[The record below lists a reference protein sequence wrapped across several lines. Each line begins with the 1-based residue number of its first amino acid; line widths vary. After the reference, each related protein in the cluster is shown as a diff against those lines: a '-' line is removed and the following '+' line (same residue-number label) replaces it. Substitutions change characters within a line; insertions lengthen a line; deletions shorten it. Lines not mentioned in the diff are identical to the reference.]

1 MSTYK
6 DSLRGA
12 IRKLCTQLNGKFA
25 KKSDVPTKVSQLL
38 NDKEYFAG
46 SVPESSISAITGLNN
61 GVPPLARTLIDNCR
75 ANKLAFLPADQIIVE
90 KTIDGGKTWTDAG
103 VSDGSKAYTFS
114 GVQQG
119 YIALP
124 QISGKMNTLCG
135 IRVTFTAMKYDVPSG
150 TAETDKYKYW
160 NKNYV
165 KSAERYCE
173 LDYFWLHVN
182 SINNAISVKLEAA
195 SGAYP
200 DKWSI
205 HYDGKLRM
213 TGWSGPNIIKQPN
226 KYSWGVFGGSP
237 GQTTQA
243 WNYRFTFMT
252 VPLSGETE
260 LSTGF
265 ETKSQTINAIR
276 GYGTKNW
283 VSSNNLMA
291 TDNIYSVDVD
301 KSTTFPATVSAPVF
315 KENGKNLADLYM
327 GKTSIY
333 PVGSII
339 MSITNIDPASLY
351 GGTWVSGAYISKYQ
365 YGGQIIF
372 SEGATPINGAPY
384 VYKRI
389 K

>member
-6 DSLRGA
+6 DSMLGA
-12 IRKLCTQLNGKFA
+12 VRKLCTQLNGKFA
-25 KKSDVPTKVSQLL
+25 KKSDVPTKVSQLT
-38 NDKEYFAG
+38 NDKGYFAG
-46 SVPESSISAITGLNN
+46 SVPESSISATTGFAN
-61 GVPPLARTLIDNCR
+61 GVPPLARALIDNCR

-103 VSDGSKAYTFS
+103 VSDATKAYTFS
-114 GVQQG
+114 GVQYG
-119 YIALP
+119 VIALP

-135 IRVTFTAMKYDVPSG
+135 VRVTFTAMKYDVPSG

-165 KSAERYCE
+165 KSTERYCG
-173 LDYFWLHVN
+173 LDYFWFWL
-182 SINNAISVKLEAA
+182 SSSNNAISVKLEAA
-195 SGAYP
+195 TGAHP
-200 DKWSI
+200 EAWRI
-205 HYDGKLRM
+205 HYDGGLRM
-213 TGWSGPNIIKQPN
+213 TGWSGPNIIKSSE
-226 KYSWGVFGGSP
+226 YRFGGNTS
-237 GQTTQA
+237 QTTQP

-252 VPLSGETE
+252 VPPSGKTE
-260 LSTGF
+260 LSTGY
-265 ETKSQTINAIR
+265 ETQQQGIYAIR
-276 GYGTKNW
+276 GYGTRTW
-283 VSSNNLMA
+283 LSPNNLMN
-291 TDNIYSVDVD
+291 TDNIYSVGVD

-315 KENGKNLADLYM
+315 KENGNNLADLYM
-327 GKTSIY
+327 QKASLY

-351 GGTWVSGAYISKYQ
+351 GGTWVSGAYLSQ

>member
-103 VSDGSKAYTFS
+103 VSDLSKAFVFS
-114 GVQQG
+114 GVQYGQ
-119 YIALP
+119 IALP

-135 IRVTFTAMKYDVPSG
+135 VRVTFTAMKYDVPSG

-165 KSAERYCE
+165 KSTERYCS
-173 LDYFWLHVN
+173 LDYFWFWIN
-182 SINNAISVKLEAA
+182 SSNNAISVKLETA

-205 HYDGKLRM
+205 HYDSKLRM
-213 TGWSGPNIIKQPN
+213 SGWSGPSIIKQP
-226 KYSWGVFGGSP
+226 KWLFGGSTP
-237 GQTTQA
+237 QTSQP

-252 VPLSGETE
+252 VPPSGKTE
-260 LSTGF
+260 LSTGY
-265 ETKSQTINAIR
+265 ETQSQRIHAIR
-276 GYGTKNW
+276 GYGTDTW
-283 VSSNNLMA
+283 TPSNNLMN
-291 TDNIYSVDVD
+291 TDNIYSVGVD

-315 KENGKNLADLYM
+315 KENGKNLADLYL

-339 MSITNIDPASLY
+339 TSTTSINPASLY
-351 GGTWVSGAYISKYQ
+351 GGTWVSGAYLLQ
-365 YGGQIIF
+365 YGGQLIF
-372 SEGATPINGAPY
+372 SEGATPIDGAPY
-384 VYKRI
+384 VYKRT

>member
-6 DSLRGA
+6 DSLLGA
-12 IRKLCTQLNGKFA
+12 VRKLCTQLNGKFA
-25 KKSDVPTKVSQLL
+25 KKSDVPTKVSQLT
-38 NDKEYFAG
+38 NDKGYFAG
-46 SVPESSISAITGLNN
+46 SVPESSISAITGLN
-61 GVPPLARTLIDNCR
+61 GEVSPLARALIDNCR

-103 VSDGSKAYTFS
+103 VSDGTKAYVFS
-114 GVQQG
+114 GVQYG
-119 YIALP
+119 GIALP

-135 IRVTFTAMKYDVPSG
+135 VRVTFTAMKYDVPSG
-150 TAETDKYKYW
+150 TAETDKYW

-165 KSAERYCE
+165 KSTERYCN
-173 LDYFWLHVN
+173 LDYFWFWV
-182 SINNAISVKLEAA
+182 SSSNNAISVKLEAA
-195 SGAYP
+195 AGDHPEA
-200 DKWSI
+200 WWVQ
-205 HYDGKLRM
+205 YDGGLRM
-213 TGWSGPNIIKQPN
+213 TGWSGPNIIKQPTN
-226 KYSWGVFGGSP
+226 MFGGDTS
-237 GQTTQA
+237 QTNQP

-252 VPLSGETE
+252 APPNGETK

-265 ETKSQTINAIR
+265 ETQSQTISAIR
-276 GYGTKNW
+276 GYGTKGW
-283 VSSNNLMA
+283 TEPNNLTA

-339 MSITNIDPASLY
+339 TSITNIDPASLY
-351 GGTWVSGAYISKYQ
+351 GGTWVSGAYAHYQ
-365 YGGQIIF
+365 WGSPVFLAGT
-372 SEGATPINGAPY
+372 TPASGAPY
-384 VYKRI
+384 VYKRT

>member
-6 DSLRGA
+6 DSLLGA
-12 IRKLCTQLNGKFA
+12 IRKLCTQLNREFA
-25 KKSDVPTKVSQLL
+25 KKSDVPTKVSQLT
-38 NDKEYFAG
+38 NDKGYFAG

-61 GVPPLARTLIDNCR
+61 GVPPLARALIDNCR

-103 VSDGSKAYTFS
+103 VSDAAKAYTFS
-114 GVQQG
+114 GVNYG
-119 YIALP
+119 DIELP

-135 IRVTFTAMKYDVPSG
+135 VRVTFTGMKYDVPSG

-165 KSAERYCE
+165 KSTDRYCN
-173 LDYFWLHVN
+173 LDYFWFWIS

-195 SGAYP
+195 TGAHP
-200 DKWSI
+200 DDWRI
-205 HYDGKLRM
+205 CYDKLRM
-213 TGWSGPNIIKQPN
+213 TGWNGPNIIQQTKC
-226 KYSWGVFGGSP
+226 VFGGGSE
-237 GQTTQA
+237 QTDRL

-252 VPLSGETE
+252 VPLSGKTE
-260 LSTGF
+260 LSTGY
-265 ETKSQTINAIR
+265 ETRSQSIFAIR
-276 GYGTKNW
+276 GYGTDTW
-283 VSSNNLMA
+283 ISSNNLMD
-291 TDNIYSVDVD
+291 TDNIYSVGVD

-339 MSITNIDPASLY
+339 TSYFAINPASLY
-351 GGTWVSGAYISKYQ
+351 GGTWVAGAYTHYQ
-365 YGGQIIF
+365 WGPPVFKAGTTPASGG
-372 SEGATPINGAPY
+372 PY
-384 VYKRI
+384 VYKRT

>member
-6 DSLRGA
+6 DSLLGA
-12 IRKLCTQLNGKFA
+12 IRKLCTQMNGKFA
-25 KKSDVPTKVSQLL
+25 KKSDVPTKVSQLT
-38 NDKEYFAG
+38 NDCGYFAG
-46 SVPESSISAITGLNN
+46 SVPESRISAITGLDN
-61 GVPPLARTLIDNCR
+61 GVSPLARALIDNCR

-103 VSDGSKAYTFS
+103 VSDTTKEYVFS
-114 GVQQG
+114 GVQYG
-119 YIALP
+119 NIALP
-124 QISGKMNTLCG
+124 QISGKINTLCG
-135 IRVTFTAMKYDVPSG
+135 VRVTFTAMKYDVPSG

-165 KSAERYCE
+165 KSTERYCD
-173 LDYFWLHVN
+173 LDYFWFWAT
-182 SINNAISVKLEAA
+182 SGNNAISVKLEAA
-195 SGAYP
+195 SGDHP
-200 DKWSI
+200 NEWSI

-213 TGWSGPNIIKQPN
+213 TGWPGPNIIKQQ
-226 KYSWGVFGGSP
+226 KWVFGGKS
-237 GQTTQA
+237 QTDQS

-252 VPLSGETE
+252 VPPSGKTE
-260 LSTGF
+260 LSTGY
-265 ETKSQTINAIR
+265 ETQSQIIYAIR
-276 GYGTKNW
+276 GYGTKTW
-283 VSSNNLMA
+283 GSSNNLMN

-327 GKTSIY
+327 GKASIY

-351 GGTWVSGAYISKYQ
+351 GGAWVAGAYISKYQ

>member
-6 DSLRGA
+6 DSMLGA
-12 IRKLCTQLNGKFA
+12 VRKLCTQLNGKFA
-25 KKSDVPTKVSQLL
+25 KKSDVPTKVSQLT
-38 NDKEYFAG
+38 NDKGYFAG
-46 SVPESSISAITGLNN
+46 SVPESSISATTGFAN
-61 GVPPLARTLIDNCR
+61 GVPPLVRALIDNCR

-103 VSDGSKAYTFS
+103 VSDATKARIFS
-114 GVQQG
+114 GVTSD
-119 YIALP
+119 YITLP
-124 QISGKMNTLCG
+124 QINGKMNTLCG
-135 IRVTFTAMKYDVPSG
+135 VRVTFTAMKYDVPSG

-165 KSAERYCE
+165 KSTERYCT
-173 LDYFWLHVN
+173 LDYFWFKLN

-195 SGAYP
+195 TGAHP
-200 DKWSI
+200 DDWRI
-205 HYDGKLRM
+205 HYDGGLRM
-213 TGWSGPNIIKQPN
+213 TGWSGTNTIKQP
-226 KYSWGVFGGSP
+226 KYVFGGDTN
-237 GQTTQA
+237 QTTKP

-252 VPLSGETE
+252 VPPSGKTE
-260 LSTGF
+260 LSTGY
-265 ETKSQTINAIR
+265 ETQSQMILAIR
-276 GYGTKNW
+276 GYGDVVWTAA
-283 VSSNNLMA
+283 NNLMD
-291 TDNIYSVDVD
+291 TDNIYSVGVD

-327 GKTSIY
+327 QKASLY

-339 MSITNIDPASLY
+339 MSTTNIDPASLY
-351 GGTWVSGAYISKYQ
+351 GGTWVSGAYLSQ

-372 SEGATPINGAPY
+372 SEGATPIDGAPY

>member
-6 DSLRGA
+6 DSMLGA
-12 IRKLCTQLNGKFA
+12 VRKLCTQLNEKFA
-25 KKSDVPTKVSQLL
+25 KKSDVPTKVSQLT
-38 NDKEYFAG
+38 NDKGYFAG
-46 SVPESSISAITGLNN
+46 SVPESSISAITGLN
-61 GVPPLARTLIDNCR
+61 GEVSPLARALIDNCR

-103 VSDGSKAYTFS
+103 VSDVVKAYTFS
-114 GVQQG
+114 GIQYG
-119 YIALP
+119 GIALP
-124 QISGKMNTLCG
+124 QINGKMNTLCG
-135 IRVTFTAMKYDVPSG
+135 VRVTFTAMKYDVPSG

-165 KSAERYCE
+165 KSTERYCN
-173 LDYFWLHVN
+173 LDYFWFWIN
-182 SINNAISVKLEAA
+182 SVNNAISVKLEVAA
-195 SGAYP
+195 GAHP
-200 DKWSI
+200 EAWWI
-205 HYDGKLRM
+205 RYDGGLRM
-213 TGWSGPNIIKQPN
+213 TGWSGSNIIKQP
-226 KYSWGVFGGSP
+226 KYVFGGSP
-237 GQTTQA
+237 SQTTQP

-252 VPLSGETE
+252 VPLSGKTE
-260 LSTGF
+260 LSTGY
-265 ETKSQTINAIR
+265 ETQSQNIYAIR
-276 GYGTKNW
+276 GYGDRVWTAA
-283 VSSNNLMA
+283 NNLMN
-291 TDNIYSVDVD
+291 TDNIYSVGVD

-327 GKTSIY
+327 QKASLY

-339 MSITNIDPASLY
+339 TSTTNIDPASLY
-351 GGTWVSGAYISKYQ
+351 GGTWVSGAYLSQ

>member
-1 MSTYK
+1 MNTYK
-6 DSLRGA
+6 DSLLGA
-12 IRKLCTQLNGKFA
+12 IRKLCTQLNGEFA
-25 KKSDVPTKVSQLL
+25 KKSDVPTKVSQLN

-46 SVPESSISAITGLNN
+46 SVPESSISATTGLND
-61 GVPPLARTLIDNCR
+61 VPPLARALIDHCR

-103 VSDGSKAYTFS
+103 VSDATKAYTFS
-114 GVQQG
+114 GVQYG
-119 YIALP
+119 DIALP

-135 IRVTFTAMKYDVPSG
+135 VRVTFTAMKYDVPSG

-165 KSAERYCE
+165 KSTERYCN
-173 LDYFWLHVN
+173 LDYFWLWV
-182 SINNAISVKLEAA
+182 SSSNNAISVKLEAA
-195 SGAYP
+195 YGDYP
-200 DKWSI
+200 DEWSI
-205 HYDGKLRM
+205 CYDGGLRM
-213 TGWSGPNIIKQPN
+213 TGWSGPNIIKQPTN
-226 KYSWGVFGGSP
+226 IFGG
-237 GQTTQA
+237 GTTQTNKP

-252 VPLSGETE
+252 APPNGETK

-265 ETKSQTINAIR
+265 ETQSQTIYAIK
-276 GYGTKNW
+276 GYGTKSW
-283 VSSNNLMA
+283 TEPNNLMA

-327 GKTSIY
+327 QKASLY

-339 MSITNIDPASLY
+339 TSYFAINPASLY
-351 GGTWVSGAYISKYQ
+351 GGTWAAGAYSHYQ
-365 YGGQIIF
+365 WGSPVFKAGT
-372 SEGATPINGAPY
+372 TPASGEPY

>member
-6 DSLRGA
+6 DSMLGA
-12 IRKLCTQLNGKFA
+12 VRKLCTQLNGKFA
-25 KKSDVPTKVSQLL
+25 KKSDVPTKVSQLT
-38 NDKEYFAG
+38 NDKGYFAG
-46 SVPESSISAITGLNN
+46 SVPESSISAITGLN
-61 GVPPLARTLIDNCR
+61 GEVSPMARALIDNCR

-103 VSDGSKAYTFS
+103 VSDAVKAYTFS
-114 GVQQG
+114 GVQYG
-119 YIALP
+119 GIALP
-124 QISGKMNTLCG
+124 QINGKMNTLCG
-135 IRVTFTAMKYDVPSG
+135 VRVTFTAMKYDVPSG

-165 KSAERYCE
+165 KSTERYCN
-173 LDYFWLHVN
+173 LDYFWFWIN
-182 SINNAISVKLEAA
+182 SVNNAISVKLEVAA
-195 SGAYP
+195 GDHPEA
-200 DKWSI
+200 WWI
-205 HYDGKLRM
+205 QYDGGLRM
-213 TGWSGPNIIKQPN
+213 TGWSGSNIIKQP
-226 KYSWGVFGGSP
+226 KYIFGGGTS
-237 GQTTQA
+237 QTTQP

-252 VPLSGETE
+252 VPPSGKTE

-265 ETKSQTINAIR
+265 ETQQQVISAIR
-276 GYGTKNW
+276 GYGTKTW
-283 VSSNNLMA
+283 ISPNNLMA
-291 TDNIYSVDVD
+291 TDNIYSVGVD

-327 GKTSIY
+327 QKASLY

-351 GGTWVSGAYISKYQ
+351 GGTWVSGAYLSQ

-372 SEGATPINGAPY
+372 SEGATPIDGAPY

>member
-6 DSLRGA
+6 DSMLGA
-12 IRKLCTQLNGKFA
+12 VRKLCTQLNGKFA
-25 KKSDVPTKVSQLL
+25 KKSDVPTKVSQLT
-38 NDKEYFAG
+38 NDKGYFAG
-46 SVPESSISAITGLNN
+46 SVPESSISATTGFAN
-61 GVPPLARTLIDNCR
+61 GVPPLVRALIDNCR

-103 VSDGSKAYTFS
+103 VSDVVKAYTFS
-114 GVQQG
+114 GVQYG
-119 YIALP
+119 CIALP
-124 QISGKMNTLCG
+124 QINGKMNTLCG
-135 IRVTFTAMKYDVPSG
+135 VRVTFTAMKYDVPSG

-165 KSAERYCE
+165 KSAERYCN
-173 LDYFWLHVN
+173 LDYFWFWIN
-182 SINNAISVKLEAA
+182 SSNNAISVKLETAT
-195 SGAYP
+195 GAHP
-200 DKWSI
+200 DDWRI
-205 HYDGKLRM
+205 HYDGGLRM
-213 TGWSGPNIIKQPN
+213 TGWSGTNTIKQP
-226 KYSWGVFGGSP
+226 KYVFGGGTS
-237 GQTTQA
+237 QTTQP

-252 VPLSGETE
+252 VPPSGKTE

-265 ETKSQTINAIR
+265 ETQQQGIYAIR
-276 GYGTKNW
+276 GYGDVVWTAA
-283 VSSNNLMA
+283 NNLMD
-291 TDNIYSVDVD
+291 TDNIYSVGVD

-327 GKTSIY
+327 QKASLY

-351 GGTWVSGAYISKYQ
+351 GGTWVSGAYLSQ

>member
-6 DSLRGA
+6 DSMLGA
-12 IRKLCTQLNGKFA
+12 VRKLCTQLNGKFA
-25 KKSDVPTKVSQLL
+25 KKSDVPTKVSQLT
-38 NDKEYFAG
+38 NDKGYFAG
-46 SVPESSISAITGLNN
+46 SVPESSISATTGFAN
-61 GVPPLARTLIDNCR
+61 GVPPLARALIDNCR

-103 VSDGSKAYTFS
+103 VSDATKAYTFS
-114 GVQQG
+114 GVTYG
-119 YIALP
+119 DIALP
-124 QISGKMNTLCG
+124 QINGKMNTLCG
-135 IRVTFTAMKYDVPSG
+135 VRVTFTAMKYDVPSG

-165 KSAERYCE
+165 KSTERYCN
-173 LDYFWLHVN
+173 LDYFWFWIN
-182 SINNAISVKLEAA
+182 SVNNAISVKLEMAA
-195 SGAYP
+195 GDHPEA
-200 DKWSI
+200 WRI
-205 HYDGKLRM
+205 HYDGGLRM
-213 TGWSGPNIIKQPN
+213 TGWSGPNIIKPSE
-226 KYSWGVFGGSP
+226 YIFGGNTS
-237 GQTTQA
+237 QTTQP

-252 VPLSGETE
+252 VPPSGKTE
-260 LSTGF
+260 LSTGY
-265 ETKSQTINAIR
+265 ETQQQGIYAIR
-276 GYGTKNW
+276 GYGTRTW
-283 VSSNNLMA
+283 LSPNNLMN
-291 TDNIYSVDVD
+291 TDNIYSVGVD

-315 KENGKNLADLYM
+315 KENGNNLADLYM
-327 GKTSIY
+327 QKASLY

-351 GGTWVSGAYISKYQ
+351 GGTWVSGAYLSQ

>member
-6 DSLRGA
+6 DSLLGA
-12 IRKLCTQLNGKFA
+12 VQKLCTQLNGKFA
-25 KKSDVPTKVSQLL
+25 KKSDVPTKVSQLI
-38 NDKEYFAG
+38 NDKRYFAG
-46 SVPESSISAITGLNN
+46 SVPESSISATTGLNAI
-61 GVPPLARTLIDNCR
+61 PPLARALIDNCR

-103 VSDGSKAYTFS
+103 VSDVVKAYTFS
-114 GVQQG
+114 GVQYG
-119 YIALP
+119 GIALP
-124 QISGKMNTLCG
+124 QINGKVNTLCG
-135 IRVTFTAMKYDVPSG
+135 VRVTFTAMKYDVPSG

-165 KSAERYCE
+165 KSTERYCN
-173 LDYFWLHVN
+173 LDYFWIWV
-182 SINNAISVKLEAA
+182 SSVNNAISVKLEAA
-195 SGAYP
+195 YGAYP

-213 TGWSGPNIIKQPN
+213 TGWDGPNIIKQPE
-226 KYSWGVFGGSP
+226 WVFGGGTS
-237 GQTTQA
+237 QTSQP

-252 VPLSGETE
+252 VPPSGKTE
-260 LSTGF
+260 LSTGY
-265 ETKSQTINAIR
+265 ETQSQKIYAIR
-276 GYGTKNW
+276 GYGTKTW
-283 VSSNNLMA
+283 ASSNNLMN

-327 GKTSIY
+327 QKASLY

-339 MSITNIDPASLY
+339 TSTTSINPASLY
-351 GGTWVSGAYISKYQ
+351 GGTWVAGAYTHYQ
-365 YGGQIIF
+365 WGPPVFKAGT
-372 SEGATPINGAPY
+372 TPASGEPY
-384 VYKRI
+384 VYKRT

>member
-6 DSLRGA
+6 DSMLGA
-12 IRKLCTQLNGKFA
+12 VRKLCTQLNGKFA
-25 KKSDVPTKVSQLL
+25 KKSDVPTKVSQLT
-38 NDKEYFAG
+38 NDKGYFAG
-46 SVPESSISAITGLNN
+46 SVPESSISATTGFAS
-61 GVPPLARTLIDNCR
+61 GVPPLARALIDNCR

-103 VSDGSKAYTFS
+103 VSDATKAHIFS
-114 GVQQG
+114 GVTYG

-124 QISGKMNTLCG
+124 QINGKMNTLCG
-135 IRVTFTAMKYDVPSG
+135 VRVTFTAMKYDVPSG

-165 KSAERYCE
+165 KSTERYCD
-173 LDYFWLHVN
+173 LDYFWFRIN
-182 SINNAISVKLEAA
+182 SVNNAISVKLEAA
-195 SGAYP
+195 TGAHP
-200 DKWSI
+200 DDWRI
-205 HYDGKLRM
+205 HYDGGLRM
-213 TGWSGPNIIKQPN
+213 TGWSGTDTIKQP
-226 KYSWGVFGGSP
+226 KYVFGGNTD
-237 GQTTQA
+237 QTTQP

-252 VPLSGETE
+252 VPPSGKTE
-260 LSTGF
+260 LSTGS
-265 ETKSQTINAIR
+265 ETQSQVIHAIR
-276 GYGTKNW
+276 GYGNVVWTAA
-283 VSSNNLMA
+283 NNLMD
-291 TDNIYSVDVD
+291 TDNIYSVGVD

-327 GKTSIY
+327 QKASLY

-339 MSITNIDPASLY
+339 MSTTNIDPASLY
-351 GGTWVSGAYISKYQ
+351 GGTWVSGAYLSQ

-372 SEGATPINGAPY
+372 SEGATPIDGAPY

>member
-6 DSLRGA
+6 DSMLGA
-12 IRKLCTQLNGKFA
+12 VRKLCTQLNGKFA
-25 KKSDVPTKVSQLL
+25 KKSDVPTKVSQLT
-38 NDKEYFAG
+38 NDKGYFAG
-46 SVPESSISAITGLNN
+46 SVPESSISAITGLN
-61 GVPPLARTLIDNCR
+61 GEVSPLARALIDNCR

-103 VSDGSKAYTFS
+103 VSDATKAHIFS
-114 GVQQG
+114 GVTYG

-124 QISGKMNTLCG
+124 QINGKMNTLCG
-135 IRVTFTAMKYDVPSG
+135 VRVTFTAMKYDVPSG

-165 KSAERYCE
+165 KSTERYCN
-173 LDYFWLHVN
+173 LDYFWFWINGV
-182 SINNAISVKLEAA
+182 NNAISVKLEVA
-195 SGAYP
+195 SGDHPEA
-200 DKWSI
+200 WWI
-205 HYDGKLRM
+205 QYDGGLRM
-213 TGWSGPNIIKQPN
+213 TGWPGSNIIKQS
-226 KYSWGVFGGSP
+226 KYVFGGSP
-237 GQTTQA
+237 PQTA
-243 WNYRFTFMT
+243 NPWNYRFTFMT
-252 VPLSGETE
+252 VPPSGKTE
-260 LSTGF
+260 LSTGY
-265 ETKSQTINAIR
+265 ETYSQMINAIR
-276 GYGTKNW
+276 GYGDRVWTAA
-283 VSSNNLMA
+283 NNLMY
-291 TDNIYSVDVD
+291 TDNIYSVGVD

-327 GKTSIY
+327 QKASLY

-351 GGTWVSGAYISKYQ
+351 GGTWVSGAYLSQ

-372 SEGATPINGAPY
+372 SEGATPIDGAPY

>member
-46 SVPESSISAITGLNN
+46 SVPESSISAITGLND

-103 VSDGSKAYTFS
+103 VSDTTKAYVFS
-114 GVQQG
+114 GVQYG
-119 YIALP
+119 NIALP

-135 IRVTFTAMKYDVPSG
+135 VRVTFTAMKYDVPSG

-165 KSAERYCE
+165 KSAERYCT
-173 LDYFWLHVN
+173 LDYFWFWISGV
-182 SINNAISVKLEAA
+182 NNAISVKLEAA

-213 TGWSGPNIIKQPN
+213 TGWSGPNIIKQP
-226 KYSWGVFGGSP
+226 KWTFGGGSS
-237 GQTTQA
+237 QTGNP

-252 VPLSGETE
+252 VPRRGKTE
-260 LSTGF
+260 LSTGY
-265 ETKSQTINAIR
+265 ETQSQKIYAIR
-276 GYGTKNW
+276 GYGTATLAP
-283 VSSNNLMA
+283 SNNLMD

-365 YGGQIIF
+365 YGGQLIF

>member
-1 MSTYK
+1 MSTYN
-6 DSLRGA
+6 DSLLGA

-46 SVPESSISAITGLNN
+46 SVPESSISAMTGLNDA
-61 GVPPLARTLIDNCR
+61 VPPLARALIDICR

-103 VSDGSKAYTFS
+103 VSDETKASVFS
-114 GVQQG
+114 GVQYG
-119 YIALP
+119 NIALP

-135 IRVTFTAMKYDVPSG
+135 VRVTFTAMKYDVPSG

-165 KSAERYCE
+165 KSTERYCN
-173 LDYFWLHVN
+173 LDYFWFWAN
-182 SINNAISVKLEAA
+182 CSNNAISVKLEAA
-195 SGAYP
+195 FGDYP
-200 DKWSI
+200 DEWRI
-205 HYDGKLRM
+205 YYDGELRM
-213 TGWSGPNIIKQPN
+213 TGWPGPNIIKRS
-226 KYSWGVFGGSP
+226 KYVFGAFGGNPS
-237 GQTTQA
+237 QTSQP

-252 VPLSGETE
+252 VPLRGKTE
-260 LSTGF
+260 LSTGY
-265 ETKSQTINAIR
+265 ETQSQKICAIR
-276 GYGTKNW
+276 GYGT
-283 VSSNNLMA
+283 SSWISPNNFMD

-327 GKTSIY
+327 SKTSIY

-339 MSITNIDPASLY
+339 TSTTNIDPASLY

>member
-6 DSLRGA
+6 DSMLGA
-12 IRKLCTQLNGKFA
+12 IRKLCTHLNRKFA
-25 KKSDVPTKVSQLL
+25 KKSDVPTKVSQLT
-38 NDKEYFAG
+38 NDKGYFAG
-46 SVPESSISAITGLNN
+46 SVPESSISAITGSNN
-61 GVPPLARTLIDNCR
+61 EVTPLTRALIDNCR

-90 KTIDGGKTWTDAG
+90 KTIEGGKTWTDAG
-103 VSDGSKAYTFS
+103 VSDETKVYVFS
-114 GVQQG
+114 GVRYG

-135 IRVTFTAMKYDVPSG
+135 VRVTFTAMKYDVPSG

-165 KSAERYCE
+165 KSAERYCN
-173 LDYFWLHVN
+173 LDYFWLWVN
-182 SINNAISVKLEAA
+182 SIDNAISVKLEAA

-213 TGWSGPNIIKQPN
+213 TGWSGPNIIKQPTE
-226 KYSWGVFGGSP
+226 KLLGVFGGSP
-237 GQTTQA
+237 SQTTQA

-252 VPLSGETE
+252 VPSNGETK
-260 LSTGF
+260 LSTNF
-265 ETKSQTINAIR
+265 ETKSQSIFAIR

-283 VSSNNLMA
+283 ASSNDLMA

-339 MSITNIDPASLY
+339 MSITNIDAASLY
-351 GGTWVSGAYISKYQ
+351 GGTWVSGAYLSQ

-372 SEGATPINGAPY
+372 SEGATPIDGAPY

>member
-6 DSLRGA
+6 DSMLGA
-12 IRKLCTQLNGKFA
+12 VRKLCTQLNGKFA
-25 KKSDVPTKVSQLL
+25 KKSDVPTKVSQLT
-38 NDKEYFAG
+38 NDKGYFAG
-46 SVPESSISAITGLNN
+46 SVPESSISATTGFAN
-61 GVPPLARTLIDNCR
+61 GVPPLARALIDNCR

-103 VSDGSKAYTFS
+103 VSDATKAYTFS
-114 GVQQG
+114 GVQYG
-119 YIALP
+119 VTALP

-135 IRVTFTAMKYDVPSG
+135 VRVTFTAMKYDVPSG

-165 KSAERYCE
+165 KSTERYCN
-173 LDYFWLHVN
+173 LDYFWFWIN
-182 SINNAISVKLEAA
+182 SVNNAISVKLEMAA
-195 SGAYP
+195 GDHPEA
-200 DKWSI
+200 WRI
-205 HYDGKLRM
+205 HYDGGLRM
-213 TGWSGPNIIKQPN
+213 TGWSGPNIIKPSE
-226 KYSWGVFGGSP
+226 YIFGGHTS
-237 GQTTQA
+237 QTTQP

-252 VPLSGETE
+252 VPPSGKTE
-260 LSTGF
+260 LSTGY
-265 ETKSQTINAIR
+265 ETQQQGIYAIR
-276 GYGTKNW
+276 GYGTRTW
-283 VSSNNLMA
+283 LSPNNLMN
-291 TDNIYSVDVD
+291 TDNIYSVGVD

-315 KENGKNLADLYM
+315 KENGNNLADLYM
-327 GKTSIY
+327 QKASLY

-351 GGTWVSGAYISKYQ
+351 GGTWVSGAYLSQ

>member
-6 DSLRGA
+6 DSLLGA
-12 IRKLCTQLNGKFA
+12 VRKLCTQLNGKFA
-25 KKSDVPTKVSQLL
+25 KKSDVPTKVSQLT
-38 NDKEYFAG
+38 NDKGYFAG

-61 GVPPLARTLIDNCR
+61 GVPPLARALIDHCR

-90 KTIDGGKTWTDAG
+90 QTIDGGKTWTDAG
-103 VSDGSKAYTFS
+103 VSNASKAYTFS
-114 GVQQG
+114 GVQNG

-135 IRVTFTAMKYDVPSG
+135 VRVTFTAMKYDVPSG

-165 KSAERYCE
+165 KSTERYCR
-173 LDYFWLHVN
+173 LDYFWLWVT
-182 SINNAISVKLEAA
+182 SVNNAISVKLEAA
-195 SGAYP
+195 SGDHP
-200 DKWSI
+200 DGWWI
-205 HYDGKLRM
+205 QYDGGLRM
-213 TGWSGPNIIKQPN
+213 TGWSGANVIQQSN
-226 KYSWGVFGGSP
+226 YVFGGHLP
-237 GQTTQA
+237 QTAQF

-252 VPLSGETE
+252 VPPSGKTE
-260 LSTGF
+260 LSTGY
-265 ETKSQTINAIR
+265 ETQSQSIWGIR
-276 GYGTKNW
+276 GYGTNTWK
-283 VSSNNLMA
+283 SSNNLMD
-291 TDNIYSVDVD
+291 TDNIYSVDLN

-327 GKTSIY
+327 QKASLY

-339 MSITNIDPASLY
+339 TSTTSINPASLY

>member
-6 DSLRGA
+6 DSMLGA
-12 IRKLCTQLNGKFA
+12 VRKLCTQLNGKFA
-25 KKSDVPTKVSQLL
+25 KKSDVPTKVSQLT
-38 NDKEYFAG
+38 NDKGYFAG
-46 SVPESSISAITGLNN
+46 SVPESSISATTGFAN
-61 GVPPLARTLIDNCR
+61 GVPPLARALIDNCR

-103 VSDGSKAYTFS
+103 VSDATKAHTFS
-114 GVQQG
+114 GVQYG
-119 YIALP
+119 GIALP
-124 QISGKMNTLCG
+124 QINGKMNTLCG
-135 IRVTFTAMKYDVPSG
+135 VRVTFTAMKYDVPSG

-165 KSAERYCE
+165 KSTERYCN
-173 LDYFWLHVN
+173 LDYFWFLV
-182 SINNAISVKLEAA
+182 SSVNNAISVKLEVAA
-195 SGAYP
+195 GDHP
-200 DKWSI
+200 DGWWI
-205 HYDGKLRM
+205 QYDGGLRM
-213 TGWSGPNIIKQPN
+213 TGWSGPNIIKQST
-226 KYSWGVFGGSP
+226 YVFGGNTS
-237 GQTTQA
+237 QTTQP

-252 VPLSGETE
+252 VPPSGKTE

-265 ETKSQTINAIR
+265 ETQQQVIYSIR
-276 GYGTKNW
+276 GYGTRTW
-283 VSSNNLMA
+283 ISPNNLMD
-291 TDNIYSVDVD
+291 TDNIYSVGVD

-327 GKTSIY
+327 QKASLY

-339 MSITNIDPASLY
+339 MSTTNIDPASLY
-351 GGTWVSGAYISKYQ
+351 GGTWVSGAYLSQ

>member
-1 MSTYK
+1 MSTYT
-6 DSLRGA
+6 DSLLGA
-12 IRKLCTQLNGKFA
+12 VRKLCTHLNGKFA
-25 KKSDVPTKVSQLL
+25 KKSDVPTKVSQLT
-38 NDKEYFAG
+38 NDKGYFAG
-46 SVPESSISAITGLNN
+46 SVPESSISAITGLNG
-61 GVPPLARTLIDNCR
+61 GVPPLARSLIDNCR

-103 VSDGSKAYTFS
+103 VSDETKTYTFS
-114 GVQQG
+114 GVQYG
-119 YIALP
+119 NIALP

-135 IRVTFTAMKYDVPSG
+135 VRVTFTAMKYDVPSG

-165 KSAERYCE
+165 KSTERYCN
-173 LDYFWLHVN
+173 LDYFWFWVN
-182 SINNAISVKLEAA
+182 SSNNAISVKLEVAA
-195 SGAYP
+195 GDHP
-200 DKWSI
+200 DAWWI
-205 HYDGKLRM
+205 QYDGGLRM
-213 TGWSGPNIIKQPN
+213 TGWSGPNIIKQS
-226 KYSWGVFGGSP
+226 KYVFGGN
-237 GQTTQA
+237 TTQTGQP

-252 VPLSGETE
+252 APPNGETK
-260 LSTGF
+260 LSTGY
-265 ETKSQTINAIR
+265 ETQQQGISAIR

-283 VSSNNLMA
+283 VSSNNLMD
-291 TDNIYSVDVD
+291 TDNIYSVGVD

-339 MSITNIDPASLY
+339 TSTTSINPASLY
-351 GGTWVSGAYISKYQ
+351 GGTWVSGAYLLQ

-372 SEGATPINGAPY
+372 SEGVTPIDGAPY

>member
-25 KKSDVPTKVSQLL
+25 KKSDVPTKVSQLT
-38 NDKEYFAG
+38 NDKGYFAG
-46 SVPESSISAITGLNN
+46 SVPESSISAITGLNDK
-61 GVPPLARTLIDNCR
+61 VSPLARALIDICR

-103 VSDGSKAYTFS
+103 VSDETKVYAFS
-114 GVQQG
+114 GVRYG
-119 YIALP
+119 NIALP

-135 IRVTFTAMKYDVPSG
+135 VRVTFTAMKYDVPSG

-165 KSAERYCE
+165 KSAERYCN
-173 LDYFWLHVN
+173 LDYFWFWTN
-182 SINNAISVKLEAA
+182 CRNNAISVKLEAA

-200 DKWSI
+200 DEWRI
-205 HYDGKLRM
+205 HYDGELRM
-213 TGWSGPNIIKQPN
+213 TGWPGPNIIKQS
-226 KYSWGVFGGSP
+226 KSVFGVFGGRLS
-237 GQTTQA
+237 QTSQP

-252 VPLSGETE
+252 VPPSGKTE

-265 ETKSQTINAIR
+265 ETQSQGIYAIR
-276 GYGTKNW
+276 GYGT
-283 VSSNNLMA
+283 SSWISPNNLMD
-291 TDNIYSVDVD
+291 TDNIYSVDANQ
-301 KSTTFPATVSAPVF
+301 STTFPATVSAPVF

-351 GGTWVSGAYISKYQ
+351 GGTWVSGAYLSQ

-372 SEGATPINGAPY
+372 SEGATPIDGAPY

>member
-6 DSLRGA
+6 DSMLGA
-12 IRKLCTQLNGKFA
+12 VRKLCTQLNGKFA
-25 KKSDVPTKVSQLL
+25 KKSDVPTKVSQLT
-38 NDKEYFAG
+38 NDKGYFAG
-46 SVPESSISAITGLNN
+46 SVPESSISATTGFAN
-61 GVPPLARTLIDNCR
+61 GVPPLVRALIDNCR

-103 VSDGSKAYTFS
+103 VSDANKAHIFS
-114 GVQQG
+114 GVTYG

-124 QISGKMNTLCG
+124 QINGKMNTLCG
-135 IRVTFTAMKYDVPSG
+135 VRVTFTAMKYDVPSG

-165 KSAERYCE
+165 KSTERYCT
-173 LDYFWLHVN
+173 LDYFWFCV
-182 SINNAISVKLEAA
+182 SSVNNAISVKLEAA
-195 SGAYP
+195 TGAHP
-200 DKWSI
+200 DDWRI
-205 HYDGKLRM
+205 HYDGGLRM
-213 TGWSGPNIIKQPN
+213 TGWSGTNTIKQP
-226 KYSWGVFGGSP
+226 KYVFGGGTS
-237 GQTTQA
+237 QTTQP

-252 VPLSGETE
+252 VPPSGKTE
-260 LSTGF
+260 LSTGY
-265 ETKSQTINAIR
+265 ETQSQMISAIR
-276 GYGTKNW
+276 GYGDVVWTAA
-283 VSSNNLMA
+283 NNLMD
-291 TDNIYSVDVD
+291 TDNIYSVGVD

-327 GKTSIY
+327 QKASLY

-351 GGTWVSGAYISKYQ
+351 GGTWVSGAYLSQ
-365 YGGQIIF
+365 CGGQIIF
-372 SEGATPINGAPY
+372 SEGATPIDGAPY

>member
-6 DSLRGA
+6 DSLLGA
-12 IRKLCTQLNGKFA
+12 VRKLCTHLNRKFA
-25 KKSDVPTKVSQLL
+25 KKSDVPTKVSQLT
-38 NDKEYFAG
+38 NDKGYFAG
-46 SVPESSISAITGLNN
+46 SVPESSISAITGLGNR
-61 GVPPLARTLIDNCR
+61 VPPLARALIDNCR
-75 ANKLAFLPADQIIVE
+75 ANKLAFLPADQIIIE

-103 VSDGSKAYTFS
+103 VSDATKAYTFS
-114 GVQQG
+114 GVQYG
-119 YIALP
+119 GIALP

-135 IRVTFTAMKYDVPSG
+135 VRVTFTAMKYDVPSG

-165 KSAERYCE
+165 KSAERYCN
-173 LDYFWLHVN
+173 LDYFWFWIN
-182 SINNAISVKLEAA
+182 SVNNAISVKLEAA

-213 TGWSGPNIIKQPN
+213 TGWSGPNIIKQPE
-226 KYSWGVFGGSP
+226 WAFGGGSS
-237 GQTTQA
+237 QTGNP

-252 VPLSGETE
+252 VPLRGKTE
-260 LSTGF
+260 LSTGY
-265 ETKSQTINAIR
+265 ETQSQKIYAIR
-276 GYGTKNW
+276 GYGTNTW
-283 VSSNNLMA
+283 AHSNNLMN

-365 YGGQIIF
+365 YGGQLIF
-372 SEGATPINGAPY
+372 SEGATPIDGAPY

>member
-6 DSLRGA
+6 DSMLGA
-12 IRKLCTQLNGKFA
+12 VRKLCTQLNGKFA
-25 KKSDVPTKVSQLL
+25 KKSDVPTKVSQLT
-38 NDKEYFAG
+38 NDKGYFAG
-46 SVPESSISAITGLNN
+46 SVPESSISATTGFAD
-61 GVPPLARTLIDNCR
+61 GVPPLVRALIDNCR

-103 VSDGSKAYTFS
+103 VSDATKAHIFS
-114 GVQQG
+114 GVTDG
-119 YIALP
+119 YITLP
-124 QISGKMNTLCG
+124 QINGKMNTLCG
-135 IRVTFTAMKYDVPSG
+135 VRVTFTAMKYDVPSG

-165 KSAERYCE
+165 KSTERYCT
-173 LDYFWLHVN
+173 LDYFWFRLN

-195 SGAYP
+195 TGAHP
-200 DKWSI
+200 DDWRI
-205 HYDGKLRM
+205 HYDGGLRM
-213 TGWSGPNIIKQPN
+213 TGWSGTDTIKQP
-226 KYSWGVFGGSP
+226 KYVFGGSP
-237 GQTTQA
+237 SQTTQP

-252 VPLSGETE
+252 VPPSGKTE
-260 LSTGF
+260 LSTGY
-265 ETKSQTINAIR
+265 ETKQQCIYAIR
-276 GYGTKNW
+276 GYGDVVWTAA
-283 VSSNNLMA
+283 NNLMD
-291 TDNIYSVDVD
+291 TDNIYSVGVD

-351 GGTWVSGAYISKYQ
+351 GGTWVSGAYLSQ

-372 SEGATPINGAPY
+372 SEGATPIDGAPY

>member
-103 VSDGSKAYTFS
+103 VSNITKAYVFS
-114 GVQQG
+114 GVQYG
-119 YIALP
+119 NIALP

-135 IRVTFTAMKYDVPSG
+135 VRVTFTAMKYDVPSG

-165 KSAERYCE
+165 KSAERYCN
-173 LDYFWLHVN
+173 LDYFWFW
-182 SINNAISVKLEAA
+182 INGVTNAISVKLEAA

-213 TGWSGPNIIKQPN
+213 TGWSGPNIIKQPEW
-226 KYSWGVFGGSP
+226 SFGGGSS
-237 GQTTQA
+237 QTGNP

-252 VPLSGETE
+252 VPLRGKTE
-260 LSTGF
+260 LSTGY
-265 ETKSQTINAIR
+265 ETQSQKIYAIR
-276 GYGTKNW
+276 GYGTNVW
-283 VSSNNLMA
+283 APSNNLMN
-291 TDNIYSVDVD
+291 TDNIYSVSVD

-365 YGGQIIF
+365 YGGQLIF